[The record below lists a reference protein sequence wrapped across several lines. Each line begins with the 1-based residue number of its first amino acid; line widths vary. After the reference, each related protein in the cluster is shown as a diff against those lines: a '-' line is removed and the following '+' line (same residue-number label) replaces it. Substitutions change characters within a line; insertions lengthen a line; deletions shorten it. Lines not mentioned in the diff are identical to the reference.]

1 MSHVHG
7 IEDRFA
13 KIVKYLADFKR
24 HGHLVEFWDEL
35 TPEQQVYLLDS
46 LEGLDCASLDAAF
59 LRAMATATS
68 TKEDLNDL
76 LKPLARERYLSVAE
90 ATESELEDL
99 RQAGLEEIRQG
110 RVGVILLAGGQGTRL
125 GSTAPKGTY
134 DVKLPSGK
142 SLFQLQAERIRKL
155 QQLAGGDARINWYI
169 MTSDHTHTETLAFFE
184 EHHYFGLPADQIRLF
199 RQRSVPCVDFEGR
212 ILLDE
217 KWKMATA
224 PDGNGGIFRALK
236 YEGLLSQMERA
247 GVKYLHVHSVDNILI
262 KVADPVFIG
271 YCVRKNADCGVKV
284 IEKVQPDEAV
294 GVVCEV
300 NGEYQVVEYSE
311 LSSETANR
319 RNPTDGKLTFNAG
332 NICNHFF
339 TTDFLCRMADTTMP
353 LHVAKKK
360 IPYVDTT
367 TGDRVKPTTPN
378 GIKMEKFIFDAIP
391 RAEQFVA
398 LEGRREEEFSA
409 LKNADTVGIDCPS
422 SVRGDLYR
430 LHRKWLIEA
439 GATAVLDAADASFDC
454 EISPLLSYA
463 GEGLE
468 IAASGQSFRCP
479 VHLTDADEREPH

>member
-1 MSHVHG
+1 MGERYATIAEQLGKWHQH
-7 IEDRFA
+7 
-13 KIVKYLADFKR
+13 
-24 HGHLVEFWDEL
+24 HLLTFWDEL
-35 TPEQQVYLLDS
+35 TDQQRAGLLDS
-46 LEGLDCASLDAAF
+46 LNDSVDCASLDEAF
-59 LRAMATATS
+59 RRAMATATS
-68 TKEDLNDL
+68 TKEDLNEL

-90 ATESELEDL
+90 ATEVELEDL
-99 RQAGLEEIRQG
+99 RQAGLEQIRQG

-134 DVKLPSGK
+134 NVQLPSGK

-155 QQLAGGDARINWYI
+155 QQLAGGDGRINWYI
-169 MTSDHTHTETLAFFE
+169 MTSEHTHTETLAYFKE
-184 EHHYFGLPADQIRLF
+184 NQYFGLPSDQIRLF

-217 KWKMATA
+217 KWKVATA
-224 PDGNGGIFRALK
+224 PDGNGGIYRALK
-236 YEGLLSQMERA
+236 DEGILDELERA
-247 GVKYLHVHSVDNILI
+247 GVMYLHAHSVDNILI

-271 YCVRKNADCGVKV
+271 YCVRKGADCGVKV

-300 NGEYQVVEYSE
+300 KGKYQVVEYSE

-339 TTDFLCRMADTTMP
+339 TTDFLRRIADTTMP

-360 IPYVDTT
+360 IPYVDVA
-367 TGDRVKPTTPN
+367 TGERLKPSTPN
-378 GIKMEKFIFDAIP
+378 GIKMEKFIFDVFP
-391 RAEQFVA
+391 LAERFVA

-409 LKNADTVGIDCPS
+409 LKNADTAGIDCPS
-422 SVRGDLYR
+422 SVRGDIYR
-430 LHRKWLIEA
+430 LHRKWLIKA
-439 GATAVLDAADASFDC
+439 GATEVLDAADASFDC

-468 IAASGQSFRCP
+468 AAASGQSFRCP
-479 VHLTDADEREPH
+479 VHLTGADERQQS